1 MHLVFYFQLLLSV
14 KNIKEKE
21 KVVSCVLNYNES
33 SGLQTDRK
41 HYDITGDITSLVS
54 SALLQSSFGVICHAY
69 CQCLLSLIAS
79 SVCSAKSARTLL
91 HSIYALSVY

>member
-1 MHLVFYFQLLLSV
+1 MYLVFYFQLLLSV

-21 KVVSCVLNYNES
+21 KVVSCVLNYSES

-54 SALLQSSFGVICHAY
+54 SALLQMLFWSDLS
-69 CQCLLSLIAS
+69 CLLSVPTVIDSQQCLQ
-79 SVCSAKSARTLL
+79 C
-91 HSIYALSVY
+91 